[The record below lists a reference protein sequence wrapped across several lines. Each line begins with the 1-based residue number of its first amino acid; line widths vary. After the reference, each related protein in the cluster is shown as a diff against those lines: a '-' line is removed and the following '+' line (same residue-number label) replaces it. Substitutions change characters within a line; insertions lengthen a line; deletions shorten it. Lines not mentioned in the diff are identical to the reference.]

1 MGLKAPFNL
10 EEYFYNNK
18 TSLDENEE
26 KKNKMIQIMKYLPA
40 LCSLS

>member
-10 EEYFYNNK
+10 EEYFYNK
-18 TSLDENEE
+18 TSLEENEE
-26 KKNKMIQIMKYLPA
+26 KKNKMSQIMKYLPA